1 MKKYAFSFISVVA
14 VSGIISIIE
23 LALLSIWFRVPT
35 VPVTRPVTT
44 VLISGAIF
52 VAILLVAMCKFA
64 RLYDENLNPYQNDLD
79 ALGKK
84 IHKLGEVPLNS
95 LATFV
100 VVQVLYLI
108 ALFNIPNLLTFRDEV
123 AMPLF
128 CMTLALGMLNAAI
141 VFVVTDAM
149 TTKALLSQKLDK
161 YPPSMRVRRQERKLF
176 IIPMFMTLMALLF
189 SFALTFLLCKHTGGD
204 LNNMDG
210 MTLFGASAVSL
221 AYLALVVFLVR
232 KWNTSTAIIYQSII
246 SQLDMLTSG
255 DRDLTGRVFI
265 TSVDELGTMA
275 GLINHFCSSLE
286 SNMIEL
292 KAIQG
297 ELSSTGES
305 LRQNAEISESSVEEI
320 GSGIDTLRD
329 KTAAQSESV
338 GESTVAVRQIAK
350 NIDNL
355 DQVIVEQAS
364 SIVEASSSVEEMVG
378 TISSIN
384 ASIERMAKQFGQL
397 AHDAKAGNALQ
408 DSAGGQI
415 QKIVERSNSLQEAN
429 KVVAAIAAQTNL
441 LAMNA
446 AIEAAHAGEAGRGF
460 SVVADEIRR
469 LADTSSRES
478 RKIKNEIGEVQS
490 AIQDVVSATK
500 ESAQSFIQI
509 AERISETDALV
520 KELHM
525 AISEQHEGAA
535 QILEA
540 LRMMNEITSQ
550 VRTGSKEMSSG
561 SSIITAEMKK
571 LIEAAQEV
579 TANMN
584 RISGSITRVS
594 EGAKGVS
601 EIVGSTRDAISK
613 MESVVTCFKTR
624 EV

>member
-1 MKKYAFSFISVVA
+1 MKKYTFSFIGVVA
-14 VSGIISIIE
+14 ISGFFSVIE
-23 LALLSIWFRVPT
+23 LILLSIWFRVPT
-35 VPVTRPVTT
+35 VPITRPVTV
-44 VLISGAIF
+44 VLISGVLF
-52 VAILLVAMCKFA
+52 VALLIGAMYKSA

-79 ALGKK
+79 TLGRK

-95 LATFV
+95 LLTFV
-100 VVQVLYLI
+100 GIQLVYLLVL
-108 ALFNIPNLLTFRDEV
+108 FKVPNLLTFRDDVEV
-123 AMPLF
+123 PLF
-128 CMTLALGMLNAAI
+128 CMILALGMLNAAI
-141 VFVVTDAM
+141 VFVATDAM

-161 YPPSMRVRRQERKLF
+161 YPPTMRIRRQERKLF
-176 IIPMFMTLMALLF
+176 IIPMFMTIMALLF
-189 SFALTFLLCKHTGGD
+189 SFALTYLLLKHTGGN
-204 LNNMDG
+204 LRTIDG
-210 MTLFGASAVSL
+210 ITLFGAVAVLL
-221 AYLALVVFLVR
+221 AYFALVFYLVR

-246 SQLDMLTSG
+246 SQLDQLTSG
-255 DRDLTGRVFI
+255 DRDLTGRVYI

-275 GLINHFCSSLE
+275 GLINTFCSSLE
-286 SNMIEL
+286 TNMIEL
-292 KAIQG
+292 KAIQT

-305 LRQNAEISESSVEEI
+305 LRENAEKSESSVVEI

-355 DQVIVEQAS
+355 DQVISEQAS

-378 TISSIN
+378 TIASIN
-384 ASIERMAKQFGQL
+384 SSIERMAKQFGQL
-397 AHDAKAGNALQ
+397 ANDAKAGNELQ

-509 AERISETDALV
+509 ADRISETDALV

-550 VRTGSKEMSSG
+550 VRTGSKEMNSG
-561 SSIITAEMKK
+561 SAIITAEMKK
-571 LIEAAQEV
+571 LIDAAQEV

-584 RISGSITRVS
+584 RIAGSISRVS

-601 EIVGSTRDAISK
+601 EIVGSTREAISK

-624 EV
+624 EA